1 LDGCETH
8 TDQIGFAKTVTVEEA
23 NHRQLPGELVA
34 GLCVS
39 AQLGRRPD
47 GRCPDPAYPRKNGR
61 G

>member
-1 LDGCETH
+1 
-8 TDQIGFAKTVTVEEA
+8 
-23 NHRQLPGELVA
+23 LVA